1 MQVYNNIRAF
11 ALSRCKNR
19 NPDNPIKER
28 RKRDGYNIMWIL
40 TASLSAV
47 FAGVTSV
54 LVKCGVKNT
63 DSDVATAIRT
73 FVVLIFSIIMVLIV
87 GSFGSIAS
95 ITAKEATFL
104 VISGL
109 CTGISWLC
117 YFRALAL
124 GNVNKVAPVDKSSVV
139 LSVIFAIILFHETNA
154 LLIKLV
160 CITAIFAGT
169 LLMIEKKRS
178 HSENELPDD
187 SSYDKQSKKWLICA
201 ALSAIFAAFTSI
213 FAKIGIANVESNLGT
228 AIRTFVVLIF
238 AWAIILGKNKMPLV
252 KTVNKKELGFILLSG
267 VTTGASWL
275 CYYSAIQTGIVSV
288 VVPIDKLS
296 ILITV
301 VFSAIFLKE
310 RLTPKA
316 VVGLVLIIAGT
327 VCMAVFA

>member
-1 MQVYNNIRAF
+1 M
-11 ALSRCKNR
+11 
-19 NPDNPIKER
+19 
-28 RKRDGYNIMWIL
+28 
-40 TASLSAV
+40 
-47 FAGVTSV
+47 
-54 LVKCGVKNT
+54 
-63 DSDVATAIRT
+63 
-73 FVVLIFSIIMVLIV
+73 
-87 GSFGSIAS
+87 
-95 ITAKEATFL
+95 
-104 VISGL
+104 
-109 CTGISWLC
+109 C

-160 CITAIFAGT
+160 CIAAIFAGT

-187 SSYDKQSKKWLICA
+187 SSYDKQSKKWLIYA

-238 AWAIILGKNKMPLV
+238 AWAIVLGKNKMPLV

-316 VVGLVLIIAGT
+316 VFGLVLIIAGT

>member
-1 MQVYNNIRAF
+1 
-11 ALSRCKNR
+11 
-19 NPDNPIKER
+19 
-28 RKRDGYNIMWIL
+28 MWIL

-47 FAGVTSV
+47 FAGVTSI

-73 FVVLIFSIIMVLIV
+73 FVVLIFSVIMVLIV
-87 GSFGSIAS
+87 GSFGSIAN
-95 ITAKEATFL
+95 ITAKEAAFL

-109 CTGISWLC
+109 CTGVSWLC

-139 LSVIFAIILFHETNA
+139 LSVIFAIILFDETNA
-154 LLIKLV
+154 LWIKLV
-160 CITAIFAGT
+160 CIAAIFAGT

-178 HSENELPDD
+178 QPADTPPAEESEN
-187 SSYDKQSKKWLICA
+187 KQSKKWLIYAVLSAVFA
-201 ALSAIFAAFTSI
+201 ALTSV

-228 AIRTFVVLIF
+228 AIRTLIVLIF
-238 AWAIILGKNKMPLV
+238 AWAIVLGKKKIPLV

-301 VFSAIFLKE
+301 AFSAIFLKE

-316 VVGLVLIIAGT
+316 IVGLALIVAGT

>member
-1 MQVYNNIRAF
+1 
-11 ALSRCKNR
+11 
-19 NPDNPIKER
+19 
-28 RKRDGYNIMWIL
+28 MWIL
-40 TASLSAV
+40 MASLSAL

-73 FVVLIFSIIMVLIV
+73 FVVLIFSVIMVLIV

-95 ITAKEATFL
+95 ITAEEAAFL

-109 CTGISWLC
+109 CTSISWLC

-124 GNVNKVAPVDKSSVV
+124 GDVNKVAPVDKSSVV
-139 LSVIFAIILFHETNA
+139 LSVIFAIVLFGETNA
-154 LLIKLV
+154 LWIKLV
-160 CITAIFAGT
+160 CIAAIFAGT

-178 HSENELPDD
+178 SSVAQNPPAATDGVVAAGNSADSEAETESDLKSNA
-187 SSYDKQSKKWLICA
+187 KQSKTWLIYAVLSAVFA
-201 ALSAIFAAFTSI
+201 ALTSV
-213 FAKIGIANVESNLGT
+213 FAKIGIKNVESNLGT
-228 AIRTFVVLIF
+228 AIRTLVVLIF
-238 AWAIILGKNKMPLV
+238 AWAIVIGKKKTPLV
-252 KTVNKKELGFILLSG
+252 KAVSKKELSFILLSG

-275 CYYSAIQTGIVSV
+275 CYYSAIQNGIVSV

-301 VFSAIFLKE
+301 AFSSIFLKE
-310 RLTPKA
+310 RLTLKS
-316 VVGLVLIIAGT
+316 VIGLSLIVAGT